1 MAHVGEV
8 GKKIQ
13 TEVIYKKSI
22 TVYNRFCSPYNYSD
36 SYLHIFED
44 AEGNELVWKTT
55 SALSIQV
62 PYTGKPGHHNFEDRK
77 GNPIDYAP
85 ISVESKLSLSGT
97 VKAHKQYKETD
108 QTVLTRCK
116 FSIIEMAMT
125 EEEKMEKKAKE
136 QKESLKEGDFVWK
149 MPYKQYKEH
158 YSDCET
164 LAGSYDR
171 DEKTVKV
178 IIRSGRIKNNGVRGQ
193 IFFNVTFKLSNGRI
207 RCYKA
212 VSERTARNQLVK
224 DLPEEKDAEIYRMEP
239 YSYRRW

>member
-13 TEVIYKKSI
+13 TEVTYKKSI

-44 AEGNELVWKTT
+44 AEENELVWKTNSPMGIDT
-55 SALSIQV
+55 EIGDNSWAR
-62 PYTGKPGHHNFEDRK
+62 KPI
-77 GNPIDYAP
+77 P
-85 ISVESKLSLSGT
+85 VESKLSISGT

-125 EEEKMEKKAKE
+125 EEEK
-136 QKESLKEGDFVWK
+136 KESLKEGDFVWK